1 MHATLDSQ
9 LVKIKTY
16 VEQVLQ
22 YVVNDS
28 EMLFNE
34 LEMLCLGF

>member
-1 MHATLDSQ
+1 MLK
-9 LVKIKTY
+9 LIIKLIKIALKH
-16 VEQVLQ
+16 VG
-22 YVVNDS
+22 NDS